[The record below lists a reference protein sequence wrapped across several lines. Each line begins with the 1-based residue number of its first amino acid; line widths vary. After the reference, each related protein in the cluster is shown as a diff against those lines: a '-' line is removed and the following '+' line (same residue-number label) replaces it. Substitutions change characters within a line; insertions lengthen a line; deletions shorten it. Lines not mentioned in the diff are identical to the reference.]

1 MIGVVLVIL
10 VVIIA
15 FIYFFIEFKRMRHK
29 AFAIFL
35 ISIIL
40 FLFITSTVVLRG
52 KDVDLKTVQ
61 GLFKA
66 VKIYFSWLGSV
77 LGNMKSITTNAIK
90 MDWNGNQTG

>member
-1 MIGVVLVIL
+1 
-10 VVIIA
+10 
-15 FIYFFIEFKRMRHK
+15 
-29 AFAIFL
+29 
-35 ISIIL
+35 
-40 FLFITSTVVLRG
+40 
-52 KDVDLKTVQ
+52 VDLKTVP